1 MLYYKTSPNGFDFVF
16 PPPNKL
22 NLGSKTYV
30 IAKLK
35 SEEKVNFVRKGW
47 HAVTQ
52 MSNLI
57 FLSLLVVT
65 LQALSKQF
73 KLLCI

>member
-35 SEEKVNFVRKGW
+35 SEEKVNFVRKG
-47 HAVTQ
+47 
-52 MSNLI
+52 
-57 FLSLLVVT
+57 
-65 LQALSKQF
+65 
-73 KLLCI
+73 

>member
-1 MLYYKTSPNGFDFVF
+1 MKLHSMVLIFF
-16 PPPNKL
+16 PAPNKL
-22 NLGSKTYV
+22 NLGSRTYV
-30 IAKLK
+30 MAKWK

-47 HAVTQ
+47 HTVTQ

-65 LQALSKQF
+65 LEALSEQF
-73 KLLCI
+73 KLLYI